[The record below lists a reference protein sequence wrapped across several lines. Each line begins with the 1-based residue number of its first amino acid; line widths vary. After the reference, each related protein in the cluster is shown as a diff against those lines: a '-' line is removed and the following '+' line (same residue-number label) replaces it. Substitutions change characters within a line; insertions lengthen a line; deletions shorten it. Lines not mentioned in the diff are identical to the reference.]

1 MLRTMAALAV
11 LWCCAMLA
19 SPAQAKSPTPS
30 LDLRQAFALTL
41 ERHPDLRRL
50 PLQKAALTAEADLAA
65 QKPAWVAGASVENV
79 LGSGA
84 YRGADAAELTLSLG
98 SALEPQARRDARMG
112 MAQSRL
118 AGLDIQAEGR
128 RLDLLA
134 EVARRYLEVLALQ
147 EESTSL
153 EETLAQRRTAAA
165 AASRRVGA
173 GASPMSVQLGAEAA
187 VARTELEL
195 ARILA
200 AADAARRRLALMWGG
215 ELVGTVEG
223 ELLDLPATPDFDH
236 LASLLKDTPDLRRF
250 ASEARL
256 REARLQLAQTQALP
270 DLDWQVGMRRLQGSD
285 DWALMGGLSMPL
297 GSRRRAEPAIR
308 AARAE
313 LDALALEREAGEL
326 DLRATLAEA
335 HGRVQV
341 DALAVHQTTEKVLPA
356 LERAEAAAGKA
367 YRAGA
372 LSYLEWAQL
381 QSELLATRRDRI
393 AAARDFHR
401 ALIEI
406 QRLTAEPFV
415 LAERTTDESTP

>member
-1 MLRTMAALAV
+1 MLRTKTALAV
-11 LWCCAMLA
+11 LWCCAVLA
-19 SPAQAKSPTPS
+19 LPAQATSPAPK
-30 LDLRQAFALTL
+30 LDLHQAFALTL

-50 PLQKAALTAEADLAA
+50 PLQQVALTAEADLAA
-65 QKPAWVAGASVENV
+65 QSPAWVAGAGVENA
-79 LGSGA
+79 LGTGP

-98 SALEPQARRDARMG
+98 SVIEPQARRDARVG
-112 MAQSRL
+112 LAQSRL
-118 AGLDIQAEGR
+118 AGLDIAAEGR

-147 EESTSL
+147 EEATAL
-153 EETLAQRRTAAA
+153 DATVAQRRTAAA
-165 AASRRVGA
+165 AARRRVGA
-173 GASPMSVQLGAEAA
+173 GASPASVQLGAEAA
-187 VARTELEL
+187 VARAELEL
-195 ARILA
+195 ARTQA
-200 AADAARRRLALMWGG
+200 ATAAARRRLALMWGG
-215 ELVGTVEG
+215 DPVGTVEG
-223 ELLDLPATPDFDH
+223 ELLALPATPDFDH
-236 LASLLKDTPDLRRF
+236 VVTLLESTPDLQRF
-250 ASEARL
+250 AGEARL
-256 REARLQLAQTQALP
+256 REARLQLAQTQTRP
-270 DLDWQVGMRRLQGSD
+270 DLEWQVGLRRLQDSD
-285 DWALMGGLSMPL
+285 DWALMGGLSMHL

-335 HGRVQV
+335 HGRLQV

-381 QSELLATRRDRI
+381 QSELLAARRDRI